1 MAYHSPVHTLSLGY
15 WVWSDVEENAAEVGG
30 ENGVAGGEHRPHG
43 RRRPLRVVVHRSRN
57 GQERLVAPLFF
68 SSFSLFLSFSSLF
81 SRFLSFSH
89 TPQFFFVLLV
99 RWRVMWVDVGIPTP
113 CPYLIALGANSRQED
128 SRRSLQLS
136 FDDDQTLDVSTIRC
150 MNCAHEVFDE
160 MLKRGFKRNYKF
172 LKSIVPFKLFLKK
185 LLMIAPFK
193 KSSQS
198 KKRVDHGWTLGKQYK
213 LGMVMSFLTGTT
225 AEATSPNS
233 LIQSVQSGTD
243 ANSATA
249 TTSTMESMLSLN
261 DGSWIRPSQQPRVQ
275 FDSDDFFS
283 GYIIRQPSPLPVLA
297 CVQPQHSAISP
308 TRVADPR
315 PGAAKSYGT
324 DAPTSNGHQ
333 HLHIPLKMMQD
344 FLRLAQEMRRIR
356 KRIWKRVVF
365 LKNRVFHITTL
376 IIPKHES
383 TSDSVRILNL
393 LNYMCQTLN
402 EEDIF
407 EVEDKRSL
415 FQLRWIQIML
425 PEATAIVM
433 APTDESGYF
442 I

>member
-1 MAYHSPVHTLSLGY
+1 MIKPLMSPLS
-15 WVWSDVEENAAEVGG
+15 EV
-30 ENGVAGGEHRPHG
+30 VA
-43 RRRPLRVVVHRSRN
+43 
-57 GQERLVAPLFF
+57 
-68 SSFSLFLSFSSLF
+68 
-81 SRFLSFSH
+81 
-89 TPQFFFVLLV
+89 
-99 RWRVMWVDVGIPTP
+99 
-113 CPYLIALGANSRQED
+113 
-128 SRRSLQLS
+128 
-136 FDDDQTLDVSTIRC
+136 RC
-150 MNCAHEVFDE
+150 MICAHEVFDE

-172 LKSIVPFKLFLKK
+172 LKF
-185 LLMIAPFK
+185 IAPFK

-198 KKRVDHGWTLGKQYK
+198 KKRVDHGWKLGKQYK
-213 LGMVMSFLTGTT
+213 LGMVTSFLTGTT

-249 TTSTMESMLSLN
+249 TTSTMESVLSLN

-283 GYIIRQPSPLPVLA
+283 GNIIRQPSPPPVLA
-297 CVQPQHSAISP
+297 CVQPQHNAISP

-333 HLHIPLKMMQD
+333 HLYIPLKMMQD

-365 LKNRVFHITTL
+365 LRSFWVFHITTL
-376 IIPKHES
+376 IIPKQES
-383 TSDSVRILNL
+383 TSDS
-393 LNYMCQTLN
+393 CQTLN
-402 EEDIF
+402 EKDIF

-415 FQLRWIQIML
+415 FQLRWIQVNGRLVFFLVFKCKLHFQSFGIAGFL
-425 PEATAIVM
+425 ICGPKKF
-433 APTDESGYF
+433 SF
-442 I
+442 F